1 MISLNQNS
9 DNRSID
15 EGLQRRKEQSFNYF
29 NLNEVDKVYMK
40 RASAPVNGIKEKD
53 DKMIIPYFL
62 FTEFAVIYADIGIIN
77 IHPIELKSILII
89 SATNVFVFTTSIRE
103 HFP

>member
-1 MISLNQNS
+1 MGGEWGEINLNKEVHCGFGCLPKSEINYKKKEEIIKKVPFYLNQNS

-53 DKMIIPYFL
+53 DKK
-62 FTEFAVIYADIGIIN
+62 DIEDEGGCYI
-77 IHPIELKSILII
+77 
-89 SATNVFVFTTSIRE
+89 F
-103 HFP
+103 